1 MTEESFVL
9 YEWSGDM
16 EDDDDEEIVEL
27 STAKIELFQSRYN
40 AAKTAKVKEIVHC
53 PTCNKRHLKTTYHN
67 IFCKNPKCKDTYW
80 NTVSDNRRESAK
92 IYK

>member
-9 YEWSGDM
+9 YEWSGNM
-16 EDDDDEEIVEL
+16 EDYDDEEIVEL

-40 AAKTAKVKEIVHC
+40 AAKAAKVKEVVYC

-67 IFCKNPKCKDTYW
+67 IFCENPKCKDTYW
-80 NTVSDNRRESAK
+80 NAISDNRRERAK